1 MASPSVVSDR
11 YVRFSGVFSVLA
23 GVFALVGLILGL
35 ITVDYDFEV
44 FEDTTRLISLG
55 ADAAGAIRWSNLLN
69 MFGNYLFLL
78 PLVLLLFG
86 WLRSA
91 DEGRTRFYTTCG
103 ILYLTLGAAGASILA
118 AGWSHLIEA
127 YAAASAEMQPILVS
141 QIELVNAIAEQG
153 LQGALQNIV
162 GALWFLGMGSFLRSH
177 RSGPGILG
185 MVVGVALLLNAV
197 GNLSNIEF
205 FSLLGLAGN
214 LLLGPVWAI
223 WLGISLLRKGI
234 G

>member
-1 MASPSVVSDR
+1 MASPSPVSER
-11 YVRFSGVFSVLA
+11 FVRFSGVCSVLA
-23 GVFALVGLILGL
+23 GVFALAGLVVGL

-44 FEDTTRLISLG
+44 FEDTSRLISLG

-78 PLVLLLFG
+78 PLALLLFG

-91 DEGRTRFYTTCG
+91 DEGRTRFYTTSG
-103 ILYLTLGAAGASILA
+103 VLYITLGAAGASILA

-127 YAAASAEMQPILVS
+127 YAAASAEFQPILVS

-162 GALWFLGMGSFLRSH
+162 GALWFIGMGSFLQSQRSAQ
-177 RSGPGILG
+177 GIFG

-197 GNLSNIEF
+197 GNLFNIEF
-205 FSLLGLAGN
+205 LSLLGLTGN
-214 LLLGPVWAI
+214 ILLGPIWAI
-223 WLGISLLRKGI
+223 WMGVSLLRKGI
-234 G
+234 A